1 MLYKSARPIPDRR
14 SYEFIKKNI
23 NGKNI
28 YKKHLP
34 KDFCQGYFDWILQTK
49 LNYLYN
55 LDKFKSKQF
64 VHGTAQ
70 SFDFFYMD
78 NHTRRFRCFKGDFM
92 YHQIMWKRGYNW
104 SFIEDGDIEEND
116 AVIFSVPF
124 SDFGDIHPET
134 NNILYQCDKLNVPV
148 FVDCAYMVM
157 SKDITFDFGRDC
169 IKGASFSMS
178 KGFYGAEHLRI
189 GLRLTEKFTDDSVE
203 VFNQFEM
210 INWIGPD
217 VGLKLIDEFH
227 TDYIQDKYSS
237 SQKKACDSL
246 FITPT
251 KCAIFGLAGKNHPQF
266 SDNNRGT
273 DARRVCISSLI
284 GDMKDLQAL

>member
-1 MLYKSARPIPDRR
+1 MLYKSRPIPDRR

-64 VHGTAQ
+64 VHGDTAQ

-116 AVIFSVPF
+116 GVIFSVPF
-124 SDFGDIHPET
+124 SDFGDIHLET
-134 NNILYQCDKLNVPV
+134 NNILYQCDKLNVRV
-148 FVDCAYMVM
+148 FVD
-157 SKDITFDFGRDC
+157 
-169 IKGASFSMS
+169 
-178 KGFYGAEHLRI
+178 YG
-189 GLRLTEKFTDDSVE
+189 
-203 VFNQFEM
+203 
-210 INWIGPD
+210 
-217 VGLKLIDEFH
+217 H
-227 TDYIQDKYSS
+227 TW
-237 SQKKACDSL
+237 
-246 FITPT
+246 
-251 KCAIFGLAGKNHPQF
+251 
-266 SDNNRGT
+266 
-273 DARRVCISSLI
+273 
-284 GDMKDLQAL
+284 